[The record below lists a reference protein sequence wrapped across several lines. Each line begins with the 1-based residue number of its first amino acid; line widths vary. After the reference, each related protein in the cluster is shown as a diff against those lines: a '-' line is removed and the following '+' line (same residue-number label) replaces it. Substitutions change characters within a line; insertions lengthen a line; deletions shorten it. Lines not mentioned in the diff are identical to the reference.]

1 MTAKRCPVC
10 RHSLLTPTQHHGQEI
25 DVCHHCGGLWFEKDE
40 MNSVLSAIDNGHDNV
55 DFSGQLGKRLGLAER
70 QCPDC
75 RKSLQH
81 YQLLEQY
88 NLEVDVCHGC
98 DGVWIDQDE
107 IAAVQQSPRLR
118 ETLEKLNTQPNWK
131 SWVFQFLSQMPVEYN
146 IRPHRTPWVTW
157 ALIVINVL
165 IYFSYAGSDNSM
177 MAAITHFG
185 STPAELANGERWW
198 TPLSATFLHGSL
210 LHLAGNMYF
219 LWLTGD
225 NLEDALGHWR
235 FLGLYLLCGLAAALA
250 QTLIDPASVI
260 PTIGASGAIAGLFG
274 MYLLWFRKASIT
286 FMFFVYQKKLP
297 PWVFF
302 LIWVG
307 INIFGMLTGGQ
318 GVAYM
323 AHLGGFAAGLLL
335 GWALLGWV
343 RRRYPVLLALDHPKL
358 MVAR

>member
-1 MTAKRCPVC
+1 MKNCPHCQTAKLQPTRYHGEEVDVC
-10 RHSLLTPTQHHGQEI
+10 RQ
-25 DVCHHCGGLWFEKDE
+25 CGGLWFDKGELDQVLAAADDDYDKVEVESAPGYDLGKTTLKCPTCSELMVRNHLLPGYEVEVDRCPNGHGLWIDKDE
-40 MNSVLSAIDNGHDNV
+40 LEETHNASQLHSHL
-55 DFSGQLGKRLGLAER
+55 GQLNGK
-70 QCPDC
+70 
-75 RKSLQH
+75 
-81 YQLLEQY
+81 
-88 NLEVDVCHGC
+88 V
-98 DGVWIDQDE
+98 
-107 IAAVQQSPRLR
+107 
-118 ETLEKLNTQPNWK
+118 NWK
-131 SWVFQFLSQMPVEYN
+131 TWVFQFLTQMPVEYN
-146 IRPHRTPWVTW
+146 IKPKRRPWMTW
-157 ALIVINVL
+157 LLVLVNSLIFIAGILSPELGELFYGGAMVPNEVSHGEHLSALI
-165 IYFSYAGSDNSM
+165 SSQ
-177 MAAITHFG
+177 
-185 STPAELANGERWW
+185 
-198 TPLSATFLHGSL
+198 FLHGSWM
-210 LHLAGNMYF
+210 HLIGNMYF

-307 INIFGMLTGGQ
+307 INILGMATGGQ

-343 RRRYPVLLALDHPKL
+343 RRRYPVLLVLDHPKL
-358 MVAR
+358 MVSR